1 MSPHKIRCH
10 DSSISMD
17 SAQKKPE
24 DFNQTIA
31 IDVSVKIKP
40 YNLREKLVKPMSIH
54 CLSV

>member
-10 DSSISMD
+10 DGSISMD
-17 SAQKKPE
+17 SAQKKPK